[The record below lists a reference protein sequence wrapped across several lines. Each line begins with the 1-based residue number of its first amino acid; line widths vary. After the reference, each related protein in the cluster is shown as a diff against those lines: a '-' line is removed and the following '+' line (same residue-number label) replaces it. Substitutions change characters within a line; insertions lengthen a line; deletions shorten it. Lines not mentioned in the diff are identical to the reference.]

1 MPIEKGRWLGI
12 DRNER
17 KCQLCTLNEVGDE
30 FHYLLHCPHFVNE
43 RTRYLPFINRNTI
56 NILTFRNVMCEN
68 DSLKLNNLSRFVNI
82 ICKAFKNVMGEMIL

>member
-30 FHYLLHCPHFVNE
+30 FHYLLNCPHFVNE
-43 RTRYLPFINRNTI
+43 RSRYLPFINRNTI

-82 ICKAFKNVMGEMIL
+82 ICKAFKNPPGNP